1 VESQSPKD
9 ITDYYKHLSLFWT
22 DIIHL
27 MASKPQALTSMGP
40 MRAFA
45 SNSKK
50 ISTELIQINESLM
63 EFNKFVT
70 EYYKQL
76 SETWSEA
83 QKKVNLKA
91 PDVPHDVEQMESF
104 KRIWIDIF
112 DNDFTEL
119 FDSEKFGENYGKL
132 VSKELELTKHWNNIS
147 NVILQSVNLPS
158 KEEIDEVYKEIHS
171 LKKRVTKLEIELK
184 KKKETKNEGSVKNEK

>member
-50 ISTELIQINESLM
+50 ISTELIQINENLM

-83 QKKVNLKA
+83 QKKVNVKA

>member
-1 VESQSPKD
+1 VQTESPKD
-9 ITDYYKHLSLFWT
+9 ISDYYKHLSLFWT

-27 MASKPQALTSMGP
+27 MSSKPQALTSIGP

-45 SNSKK
+45 SNTKK
-50 ISTELIQINESLM
+50 ITTELIEINQVLL
-63 EFNKFVT
+63 EFNQYIT

-76 SETWSEA
+76 SDTWSVA

-91 PDVPHDVEQMESF
+91 PDVPQDVEQIEAF

-119 FDSEKFGENYGKL
+119 FDSGKFGENYGKL
-132 VSKELELTKHWNNIS
+132 VSKELELTKHWNNIT
-147 NVILQSVNLPS
+147 NVILESANLPS
-158 KEEIDEVYKEIHS
+158 KKEIDEIYKEMHS
-171 LKKRVTKLEIELK
+171 LKKRIGKLELELK
-184 KKKETKNEGSVKNEK
+184 KKEMKKNAE

>member
-1 VESQSPKD
+1 MQSESTKD
-9 ITDYYKHLSLFWT
+9 ITGYYKHLSLFWT
-22 DIIHL
+22 DIMHL
-27 MASKPQALTSMGP
+27 MASKPQALTSIGP

-45 SNSKK
+45 ANSKK
-50 ISTELIQINESLM
+50 ISTELIEINEELM
-63 EFNKFVT
+63 KFNQYYT

-76 SETWSEA
+76 ADTWGVA

-91 PDVPHDVEQMESF
+91 PEIPQDIEQIEAF
-104 KRIWIDIF
+104 KRIWIDVF

-119 FDSEKFGENYGKL
+119 FDSGKFGENYGKL
-132 VSKELELTKHWNNIS
+132 VSKELELTKHWNNIT

-171 LKKRVTKLEIELK
+171 LKKRVGKLELELK
-184 KKKETKNEGSVKNEK
+184 KKEVKKNAK

>member
-1 VESQSPKD
+1 MQAESPKD
-9 ITDYYKHLSLFWT
+9 VTDYYKHLSLFWT

-27 MASKPQALTSMGP
+27 MSSKPQALTSIGP

-45 SNSKK
+45 TNSKK
-50 ISTELIQINESLM
+50 ITTELIEINQVLL
-63 EFNKFVT
+63 EFNQYIT

-76 SETWSEA
+76 SDTWSVA
-83 QKKVNLKA
+83 QKKVDLKA
-91 PDVPHDVEQMESF
+91 PDILQDVEQTEAF

-119 FDSEKFGENYGKL
+119 FDSGKFGENYGKL
-132 VSKELELTKHWNNIS
+132 ISKELELTKHWNNIT

-158 KEEIDEVYKEIHS
+158 KEEIDEIYKEMHS
-171 LKKRVTKLEIELK
+171 LKKRIGKLELELK
-184 KKKETKNEGSVKNEK
+184 KRKMKSNAK

>member
-1 VESQSPKD
+1 MQSESPKNM
-9 ITDYYKHLSLFWT
+9 TDYYKHLSLFWT

-27 MASKPQALTSMGP
+27 MSSKPQALTSIGP

-45 SNSKK
+45 TNSKK
-50 ISTELIQINESLM
+50 ITTELIDINVVLVG
-63 EFNKFVT
+63 FNQYLT

-76 SETWSEA
+76 SDTWTDA

-91 PDVPHDVEQMESF
+91 PDVPQDVEQIEAF

-119 FDSEKFGENYGKL
+119 FDSKKFGENYGKL
-132 VSKELELTKHWNNIS
+132 VSKELELTKHWNNIT
-147 NVILQSVNLPS
+147 NVILQSANLPS
-158 KEEIDEVYKEIHS
+158 KKEMDEIYKEMHS
-171 LKKRVTKLEIELK
+171 LKKRIGKLELELK
-184 KKKETKNEGSVKNEK
+184 KKEMKKNAT

>member
-9 ITDYYKHLSLFWT
+9 VTDYYKHLSLFWT

-50 ISTELIQINESLM
+50 ISTELIQINESLI

-76 SETWSEA
+76 SETWSDA

-119 FDSEKFGENYGKL
+119 FDSEKFGVNYGKL
-132 VSKELELTKHWNNIS
+132 VSKELELTKHWSNIS

-158 KEEIDEVYKEIHS
+158 KEEIDEVYKEMHA

-184 KKKETKNEGSVKNEK
+184 KKRETKNEGGVKNEK